1 MVVCE
6 GFTTQTRVKILCN
19 DLSHS
24 VLCVKAKGV
33 EFSPLAFT
41 LRAAVAR
48 TFCAAVFVVPPTVL
62 RARRGEGSCLHT

>member
-1 MVVCE
+1 M
-6 GFTTQTRVKILCN
+6 QTRVKILCN
-19 DLSHS
+19 NLSHS

-48 TFCAAVFVVPPTVL
+48 DILRRRFCSAVARPP
-62 RARRGEGSCLHT
+62 RAPR